1 MMRRGSLAILSV
13 LCLVL
18 FGPLF
23 AVSPVV
29 VKGSI
34 LNVGGS
40 GPGNYTTIQD
50 AIDNA
55 LPGDFIFVHN
65 GTYYENIVID
75 KPLSLDGENSNTT
88 SINGGSSG
96 NVVSITAS
104 YVNITGFNIE
114 ASGYDPFLVRGGIRV
129 GGALESAHNCKIF
142 NVTLSGNQAGVVLA
156 SSRDNVVMG
165 NYLVDNGI
173 GIYIDGS
180 HSNIITENTIADNGK
195 GVSLFQA
202 HGNIISNNMLID
214 NRDGLSIRISTE
226 TTVTDN
232 EMIGGGILV
241 EGSWEENWN
250 THWVENT
257 NTVNGKPVIYRINAT
272 GGTISVGA
280 GQVLLVNCT
289 DMVITGQNLSDTNIG
304 IQLAYS
310 SGTMVSANTIHNNDL
325 GMVSWYAERSTI
337 VDNDFTG
344 NGVAIRSSYS
354 NDNAVEGNQIT
365 LNAMGAEFHSSDDNT
380 VVNNTI
386 ASSEWWGL
394 DFWSSA
400 DNIIYGNNVSFNGH
414 NGIRVIASRNF
425 TVTENGVIGNDGV
438 GISLENSSF
447 TRVYHNIIID
457 NEVQGYD
464 NNATNEWDNGYPSG
478 GNLWGDYSGSD
489 GMYGPNQDIFGWD
502 SIGDAP
508 YDIPGGTSK
517 DRYPIF
523 STRNPTPECT
533 ISAPTAGERVAGS
546 VTIEGTAFDKRG
558 EIIRVEIKIDD
569 GGWFEANGT
578 ASWDYELDTSVLLD
592 GDHILYACSFDGTD
606 YSTTAE
612 VTFVVDN
619 HQSVEDGEDWTWLIV
634 ASLVAIVLIAV
645 ILFLFLRRGNQK
657 EEDSPML
664 EQESSEED

>member
-1 MMRRGSLAILSV
+1 MMRRGSLAILSA

-23 AVSPVV
+23 AVPPVV

-50 AIDNA
+50 AINNA
-55 LPGDFIFVHN
+55 LPGDSIFVHN

-88 SINGGSSG
+88 TINGGFSG
-96 NVVSITAS
+96 NVVNITAS
-104 YVNITGFNIE
+104 YINITGFTIE
-114 ASGYDPFLVRGGIRV
+114 ASGYNPFLVKGGIRV
-129 GGALESAHNCKIF
+129 GGALGSAHNCNIS

-156 SSRDNVVMG
+156 SSRDNVVVG

-195 GVSLFQA
+195 GVSLFHA
-202 HGNIISNNMLID
+202 HGNIISNNRLID
-214 NRDGLSIRISTE
+214 NQDGILIRVSTG
-226 TTVTDN
+226 TTITNN
-232 EMIGGGILV
+232 EMTGGGVRV

-310 SGTMVSANTIHNNDL
+310 SGTTISHNAIHNNDL
-325 GMVSWYAERSTI
+325 GTVSWFADRSTI

-344 NGVAIRSSYS
+344 NGIAIRSSYS

-365 LNAMGAEFHSSDDNT
+365 LNGMGVEFHSSDNNT
-380 VVNNTI
+380 VVNNMIT
-386 ASSEWWGL
+386 SSEWWGL

-400 DNIIYGNNVSFNGH
+400 DNTIHGNNVSFNGC

-425 TVTENGVIGNDGV
+425 TITKNGVIENGGI
-438 GISLENSSF
+438 GISLENSSLSQ
-447 TRVYHNIIID
+447 VYHNTIID
-457 NEVQGYD
+457 NEVEGYD

-478 GNLWGDYSGSD
+478 GNIWGDYSGSD
-489 GMYGPNQDIFGWD
+489 RMYGPNQDIFGWD

-508 YDIPGGTSK
+508 YDIPGETSK

-523 STRNPTPECT
+523 STKNPTPECT
-533 ISAPTAGERVAGS
+533 ISAPPAGAKVAGNI
-546 VTIEGTAFDKRG
+546 TIEGTALDRRG
-558 EIIRVEIKIDD
+558 EITRVEIKIDD
-569 GGWFEANGT
+569 GGWVVTNGT
-578 ASWDYELDTSVLLD
+578 TYWNYEVDTSILPD
-592 GDHILYACSFDGTD
+592 GNHTVYARSFDGTD
-606 YSTTAE
+606 YSTAVE
-612 VTFVVDN
+612 VAFVVDN
-619 HQSVEDGEDWTWLIV
+619 HKSVGDGEDWTWLVI
-634 ASLVAIVLIAV
+634 AGLIAIVLIAV
-645 ILFLFLRRGNQK
+645 ILFLLFRKGKLK
-657 EEDSPML
+657 DEDAPML
-664 EQESSEED
+664 EQESSWED